1 MSTAEPRFA
10 RGIPDSK
17 SDELLITPLG
27 YIADPG
33 NAPGARLYEGRVFA
47 IYTNPLRYPNDLE
60 RATGCQ
66 SFLGFL

>member
-1 MSTAEPRFA
+1 
-10 RGIPDSK
+10 
-17 SDELLITPLG
+17 
-27 YIADPG
+27 
-33 NAPGARLYEGRVFA
+33 VFA